1 MNNLDLLNFRR
12 LEKDDYNKNYLELL
26 KQLTIV
32 GDISKEKYETTFDKI
47 GAEVWVIEFEGK
59 IIASV
64 SLLLEQKIIHECG
77 IVGHLEDVVVDKDYR
92 KYGVGKFIIEKIII
106 IAKERGCYKLI
117 GDCKS
122 ELLGFYQKM
131 GSNRN
136 AFKFPF
142 IFRRGLLNNISNIF
156 FF

>member
-1 MNNLDLLNFRR
+1 MDNLDLLNFRR
-12 LEKDDYNKNYLELL
+12 LEKGDFQKNYLELL
-26 KQLTIV
+26 KQLTTV
-32 GDISKEKYETTFDKI
+32 GDISQEKYETTVDKI

-77 IVGHLEDVVVDKDYR
+77 IVGHLEDVVVDRDYR
-92 KYGVGKFIIEKIII
+92 KYGLGKFIIERIIK

-122 ELLGFYQKM
+122 ELLGFYEKNGFESKCVQ
-131 GSNRN
+131 
-136 AFKFPF
+136 
-142 IFRRGLLNNISNIF
+142 ISIYF
-156 FF
+156 

>member
-1 MNNLDLLNFRR
+1 MDNLDLLNFRR
-12 LEKDDYNKNYLELL
+12 LEKGDYDKNYLELL
-26 KQLTIV
+26 KQLTAV

-77 IVGHLEDVVVDKDYR
+77 IVGHLEDVVVDRDYR
-92 KYGVGKFIIEKIII
+92 KYGLGKFIIERIIKI
-106 IAKERGCYKLI
+106 ARERGCYKLI

-122 ELLGFYQKM
+122 ELLGFYEKNGFESKCVQ
-131 GSNRN
+131 
-136 AFKFPF
+136 
-142 IFRRGLLNNISNIF
+142 ISIYF
-156 FF
+156 

>member
-1 MNNLDLLNFRR
+1 MDNLDLLNFRR
-12 LEKDDYNKNYLELL
+12 LEKADYDKNYLELL
-26 KQLTIV
+26 KQLTTV
-32 GDISKEKYETTFDKI
+32 GDISKEKYETTIDKM

-77 IVGHLEDVVVDKDYR
+77 IVGHLEDVVVDRDYR
-92 KYGVGKFIIEKIII
+92 KYGLGKFIIERIIN

-122 ELLGFYQKM
+122 ELLGFYEKNGFESKCVQ
-131 GSNRN
+131 
-136 AFKFPF
+136 
-142 IFRRGLLNNISNIF
+142 ISIYF
-156 FF
+156 

>member
-1 MNNLDLLNFRR
+1 MDNLDLLNFRR
-12 LEKDDYNKNYLELL
+12 LEKGDFQKNYLELL
-26 KQLTIV
+26 KQLTVV
-32 GDISKEKYETTFDKI
+32 GDISQEKYEMTFDKM

-77 IVGHLEDVVVDKDYR
+77 IVGHLEDVVVDRDYR
-92 KYGVGKFIIEKIII
+92 KYGLGKFIIERIIK

-122 ELLGFYQKM
+122 ELLGFYEKNGFESKCVQ
-131 GSNRN
+131 
-136 AFKFPF
+136 
-142 IFRRGLLNNISNIF
+142 ISIYF
-156 FF
+156 

>member
-1 MNNLDLLNFRR
+1 MDNLDLLNFRR
-12 LEKDDYNKNYLELL
+12 LEKADYDKNYLELL
-26 KQLTIV
+26 KQLTTV
-32 GDISKEKYETTFDKI
+32 GDISKEKYETTINKM
-47 GAEVWVIEFEGK
+47 GAEVWVVEFEGK

-92 KYGVGKFIIEKIII
+92 KYGLGKFIIERIIK

-122 ELLGFYQKM
+122 ELLGFYEKNGFESKCVQ
-131 GSNRN
+131 
-136 AFKFPF
+136 
-142 IFRRGLLNNISNIF
+142 ISIYF
-156 FF
+156 

>member
-1 MNNLDLLNFRR
+1 MDNLDLLNFRR
-12 LEKDDYNKNYLELL
+12 LEKEDYDKNYLELL
-26 KQLTIV
+26 KQLTTV
-32 GDISKEKYETTFDKI
+32 GDISQEKYETTVDKM

-92 KYGVGKFIIEKIII
+92 KYGLGKFIIERIIN

-122 ELLGFYQKM
+122 ELLGFYEKNGFESKCVQ
-131 GSNRN
+131 
-136 AFKFPF
+136 
-142 IFRRGLLNNISNIF
+142 ISIYF
-156 FF
+156 

>member
-1 MNNLDLLNFRR
+1 MDNLDLLNFRR
-12 LEKDDYNKNYLELL
+12 LEKGDFQKNYLELL
-26 KQLTIV
+26 KQLTTV

-47 GAEVWVIEFEGK
+47 GAQVWVVEFEGK

-77 IVGHLEDVVVDKDYR
+77 IVGHLEDVVVDRDYR
-92 KYGVGKFIIEKIII
+92 KYGLGKFIIERIIK

-122 ELLGFYQKM
+122 ELLGFYEKNGFESKCVQ
-131 GSNRN
+131 
-136 AFKFPF
+136 
-142 IFRRGLLNNISNIF
+142 ISIYF
-156 FF
+156 